1 MQSFGHIAVSNSD
14 LLVDDVASC
23 KAEAY
28 LDLPIHPHLVF
39 TNGRGIGAFAGRL
52 TVVSNTMID
61 VDSGIYGCWTTSLS
75 SS

>member
-39 TNGRGIGAFAGRL
+39 ITAAESGHLQAGL
-52 TVVSNTMID
+52 LWLAI
-61 VDSGIYGCWTTSLS
+61 L
-75 SS
+75 